1 MLYRVDRIQMT
12 ARNALETGE
21 RWTELLDASYVHS
34 DRVDALAGRRV
45 TVQVGDSLVEILEE
59 RSGVPV
65 LGAAGSGCHH
75 AGHGRVA
82 GPSRSPRDSG
92 AGDG

>member
-59 RSGVPV
+59 R
-65 LGAAGSGCHH
+65 AAGSGCHH